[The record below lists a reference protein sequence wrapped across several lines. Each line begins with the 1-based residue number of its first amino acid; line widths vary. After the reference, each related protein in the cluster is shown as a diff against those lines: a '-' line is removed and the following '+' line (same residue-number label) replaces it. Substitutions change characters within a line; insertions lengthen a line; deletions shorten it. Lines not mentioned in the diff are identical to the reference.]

1 MQKSLPV
8 GGIGLPKRE
17 RSRICE
23 VPPGSVLL
31 PHLGLADAIPSYQIL
46 SHAIAAK
53 LLRIGW
59 PEWEAGE
66 LCFALAKTA

>member
-1 MQKSLPV
+1 L
-8 GGIGLPKRE
+8 GGIGLPDRE

-31 PHLGLADAIPSYQIL
+31 PHVGLADAIPPYQIL

-59 PEWEAGE
+59 PDRETDGV
-66 LCFALAKTA
+66 CFALAKTA

>member
-1 MQKSLPV
+1 V
-8 GGIGLPKRE
+8 GGIDLPDRE

-31 PHLGLADAIPSYQIL
+31 PHVGLADAIPPYQIL

-53 LLRIGW
+53 LLRIGR
-59 PEWEAGE
+59 PGRETNEIG
-66 LCFALAKTA
+66 FALAQTA